1 MHREAT
7 TPRAG
12 RRSARHGPASP
23 VRGPV
28 LAWPTP
34 HPPSSRG
41 RGPGQSEG
49 PPHFFSTPKKH
60 FEKTAT

>member
-12 RRSARHGPASP
+12 RRSRLLGPARP
-23 VRGPV
+23 LRGPV

-34 HPPSSRG
+34 QPPVE
-41 RGPGQSEG
+41 PGAGVGQEEG
-49 PPHFFSTPKKH
+49 APADFLKPKKA
-60 FEKTAT
+60 F

>member
-12 RRSARHGPASP
+12 RRSRLLGPARP
-23 VRGPV
+23 LRGPV

-34 HPPSSRG
+34 HPPVEPGVGAG
-41 RGPGQSEG
+41 REG
-49 PPHFFSTPKKH
+49 GAPADFLKPKKA
-60 FEKTAT
+60 F